1 MIKVGLSNLKSTA
14 LGIGVVM
21 MTSPVWA
28 QVTSSNQ
35 GSSLVN
41 NKLNLFLA
49 IVTGVA
55 GILFTYCFTA
65 AGYKFATVENT
76 KFHDV
81 RGLIIGGILAAGA
94 GTFAYMMIS
103 G

>member
-1 MIKVGLSNLKSTA
+1 MIKVSLSNLKSTA
-14 LGIGVVM
+14 MGIGVTM
-21 MTSPVWA
+21 MTSPLWA
-28 QVTSSNQ
+28 QVESANK
-35 GSSLVN
+35 GSTLVN
-41 NKLNLFLA
+41 NKLNIFLA
-49 IVTGVA
+49 IVTGAA

-94 GTFAYMMIS
+94 GTFAYQMIS
-103 G
+103 